1 MYSYF
6 IKFAIYLSLF
16 SFSSAQDCILQVPKN
31 PLKNGLFDNWI
42 LTTNDDSDVVCSQT
56 NPQANVFVEATI
68 LDTRNGQLFVY
79 FPLVV
84 GYDTTPAAPT
94 FSTDIYDYHVVTLH
108 FGTNGNSLTL
118 IPTIDYSSN
127 YNSLID
133 GNCVNGIPNGSIFGQ
148 FAYCNAVN
156 FFKKVNE
163 AIYSKY
169 LIVPPLQ
176 NSLLGDICPTTR
188 SFSVVDQDQSD
199 NVLSQYLLLP
209 DNSVAQDYEVNK
221 AKFPNA
227 KILGNGSLLD
237 IFINVA
243 IGCVPFK
250 APDLIDNN
258 ILRSSLAL
266 NEIQANLNVN
276 SQDIYIYALT
286 PSIGPMTLDNG
297 VESLIKVNLYRAGVN
312 QPPLDKLNQNDNILY
327 CNQLISFT
335 PTFLSFHSN
344 ELANFKS
351 PEPEIATNLLNF
363 LANRFVNSL
372 QILNCQALTGKSS
385 PISVNLNEN
394 GLVVSTNIPTS
405 PFNPYS
411 IPTEIPNTQSTQHQ
425 SQSQS
430 QSTQSTQ
437 PTQPTQPTQAT
448 QPTQPTQPTQATQA
462 STQETQ
468 ASFQS
473 TQSSQATQASSQSFQ
488 STQPTQDPSQS
499 TQAASTQQSTQDPSQ
514 STQAAS
520 TQQSTQDPSQST
532 QQSTQDPS
540 QPSQPTQASTQST
553 QDPSQSTQAAST
565 QDLSQSTTRQQ
576 PIQPTQPNT
585 NILNLCG
592 TSAYNVNCNQLCNVN
607 SDCTQNGFFCF
618 KVNLFNN
625 VGICNFNN
633 FCGSSFEKLDCIKP
647 CPNGI
652 DLDCENGNFCFKD
665 NNGGNVCNQIP
676 KNFTTT
682 TKTKTTTSTTS
693 TQSSAQAVVINNGYK
708 NNENT
713 LYILFFLIVTYH
725 FVL

>member
-42 LTTNDDSDVVCSQT
+42 LTTNDDSDVVCSQA
-56 NPQANVFVEATI
+56 NRQANVFVEATI

-163 AIYSKY
+163 AIYNKY

-188 SFSVVDQDQSD
+188 SFSVVDQNQSD

-221 AKFPNA
+221 SNFPNA
-227 KILGNGSLLD
+227 KILGNESLLD

-372 QILNCQALTGKSS
+372 EILNCQALTGKSS

-430 QSTQSTQ
+430 QSTQSQSQSTQSTQ
-437 PTQPTQPTQAT
+437 PTQPSQTTQTTQPTQPTQA
-448 QPTQPTQPTQATQA
+448 
-462 STQETQ
+462 S
-468 ASFQS
+468 
-473 TQSSQATQASSQSFQ
+473 
-488 STQPTQDPSQS
+488 QPTQDPSQS
-499 TQAASTQQSTQDPSQ
+499 TQDPSQSTQAV

>member
-42 LTTNDDSDVVCSQT
+42 LTTNDDSDVVCSQA
-56 NPQANVFVEATI
+56 NRQANVFVEATI

-163 AIYSKY
+163 AIYNKY

-188 SFSVVDQDQSD
+188 SFSVVDQNQSD

-221 AKFPNA
+221 SNFPNA
-227 KILGNGSLLD
+227 KILGNESLLD

-372 QILNCQALTGKSS
+372 EILNCQALTGKSS

-430 QSTQSTQ
+430 QSTQSQSQSTQSTQ
-437 PTQPTQPTQAT
+437 PTQPSQTTQTTQPTQPTQA
-448 QPTQPTQPTQATQA
+448 
-462 STQETQ
+462 S
-468 ASFQS
+468 
-473 TQSSQATQASSQSFQ
+473 
-488 STQPTQDPSQS
+488 QPTQDPSQS
-499 TQAASTQQSTQDPSQ
+499 TQAV